1 MARPA
6 ETPTSRARRLTPPPP
21 THTPTHPPMHGGAPV
36 GAPVRVLRPIQDC
49 DGMVI
54 TAGRLG
60 PTRHGRHGWACGMV
74 ARSGLAARPTDTTNR
89 PAGGGRS
96 GLGRRHRLGT
106 GRGVRATGGPCRLGP
121 GASRDPARGRPAHA
135 DRPRGAS
142 QQLITSLTNND
153 TGQPPQPK
161 GTSRQPPP
169 PAGVRRL
176 PPGRAHAPAAGRR
189 AV

>member
-1 MARPA
+1 
-6 ETPTSRARRLTPPPP
+6 
-21 THTPTHPPMHGGAPV
+21 
-36 GAPVRVLRPIQDC
+36 
-49 DGMVI
+49 MVI

-142 QQLITSLTNND
+142 QQLITSLTNNG

-169 PAGVRRL
+169 PPPPAGV
-176 PPGRAHAPAAGRR
+176 
-189 AV
+189 

>member
-1 MARPA
+1 M
-6 ETPTSRARRLTPPPP
+6 
-21 THTPTHPPMHGGAPV
+21 
-36 GAPVRVLRPIQDC
+36 
-49 DGMVI
+49 I

-142 QQLITSLTNND
+142 QQLITSLTKKMIPGNR
-153 TGQPPQPK
+153 P
-161 GTSRQPPP
+161 SRKAQAGNPPP
-169 PAGVRRL
+169 CRRATP
-176 PPGRAHAPAAGRR
+176 PPGPGSRPGGRAEGSLNKRPLRTRRGEPGGPTLPAPDRKHICVNYAYSA
-189 AV
+189 